1 MTDALMPPEW
11 IRWLQTLK
19 DRVEQTPALDAA
31 SITSGVFSV
40 DQIPPLP
47 WSKILKAGSSLN
59 DLETRNAGDLLI
71 GTLRAA
77 RMPALTGAVTSTVG
91 TVATSAA
98 GKFIVQGTA
107 DATLTA
113 AQFLGALATG
123 LLKSTATTG
132 VLSRAVP
139 ATDYVAPS
147 AYASANGLTVATAR
161 LLGRTTAATG
171 AAEEISIAGGLTLS
185 AGVLTGTASGP
196 STAQVLA
203 RVYLGT

>member
-1 MTDALMPPEW
+1 MSTTVMPPEW
-11 IRWLQTLK
+11 VRWLQTLK
-19 DRVEQTPALDAA
+19 DRVEQIPELNAA
-31 SITSGVFSV
+31 QVTSGQFLPS
-40 DQIPPLP
+40 QIPDLP
-47 WSKILKAGSSLN
+47 WAKILKAGSSLA
-59 DLETRNAGDLLI
+59 DLTTTNAGDLLI

-77 RMPALTGAVTSTVG
+77 RMPALTGAVTSAVG

-107 DATLTA
+107 DANLTG

-123 LLKSTATTG
+123 LLKSTITTG

-139 ATDYVAPS
+139 ATDYVTPS
-147 AYASANGLTVATAR
+147 AYASGNGLTLATAR
-161 LLGRTTAATG
+161 LLGRTTVGSG
-171 AAEEISIAGGLTLS
+171 AAEEISVAGGLTLS